1 MQAFSVASLNCCN
14 GLVAR
19 CGINVVGGGGTTS
32 RHLLL
37 DRLVHRRSHGG
48 RGNLDLLPLRS
59 GFLSEQGIIGQL
71 GNASFSVVSNEDY
84 EGSFVTLSVACRV
97 ITAAAKALKGQ
108 TLDLHC
114 RS

>member
-1 MQAFSVASLNCCN
+1 MSA
-14 GLVAR
+14 
-19 CGINVVGGGGTTS
+19 
-32 RHLLL
+32 
-37 DRLVHRRSHGG
+37 
-48 RGNLDLLPLRS
+48 LLPPHLHSTSTRLTS
-59 GFLSEQGIIGQL
+59 TASSTGGDTYGFLSEQGIIGQL

-84 EGSFVTLSVACRV
+84 EGSFVTYSVACRV

>member
-1 MQAFSVASLNCCN
+1 M
-14 GLVAR
+14 G
-19 CGINVVGGGGTTS
+19 
-32 RHLLL
+32 
-37 DRLVHRRSHGG
+37 HGG
-48 RGNLDLLPLRS
+48 DTY

-84 EGSFVTLSVACRV
+84 EGSFVTMSVACRV

>member
-1 MQAFSVASLNCCN
+1 MSA
-14 GLVAR
+14 
-19 CGINVVGGGGTTS
+19 
-32 RHLLL
+32 
-37 DRLVHRRSHGG
+37 
-48 RGNLDLLPLRS
+48 LLPPHLHS
-59 GFLSEQGIIGQL
+59 TSTTWLTSTASSTGGDTYGFLSEQGIIGQL

>member
-1 MQAFSVASLNCCN
+1 ML
-14 GLVAR
+14 AR
-19 CGINVVGGGGTTS
+19 FRAILSRAPPS
-32 RHLLL
+32 RH
-37 DRLVHRRSHGG
+37 RYSRSPPDFSKWGAYMGHGG
-48 RGNLDLLPLRS
+48 DTY

-84 EGSFVTLSVACRV
+84 QGSFVTMSVACRV

>member
-1 MQAFSVASLNCCN
+1 MRVL
-14 GLVAR
+14 LPPP
-19 CGINVVGGGGTTS
+19 
-32 RHLLL
+32 LLL
-37 DRLVHRRSHGG
+37 LHLAHLHPASSTGG
-48 RGNLDLLPLRS
+48 DTY

-84 EGSFVTLSVACRV
+84 EGGFVTMSVACRV

>member
-1 MQAFSVASLNCCN
+1 MRSRNCA
-14 GLVAR
+14 LAALIVAR
-19 CGINVVGGGGTTS
+19 AHAAGHIAEKSGG
-32 RHLLL
+32 L
-37 DRLVHRRSHGG
+37 
-48 RGNLDLLPLRS
+48 
-59 GFLSEQGIIGQL
+59 IGQL

-84 EGSFVTLSVACRV
+84 EGGFVTMSVACRV